1 MAARVAPF
9 RIFQGLAA
17 SAMLSRSHLW
27 IAGAGAVALASSA
40 SMTTEAKQ
48 EDAPKPATAFNP
60 SEWKQFKLE
69 KVYHLTHNTRLMR
82 FDAGGKDLTSGM
94 TVASCVVTR
103 YQNGTKEDGSP
114 NYVIRP
120 YTPTSTPDTKG
131 YFDLVIKVYPE
142 GKMSKHLGEMKEG
155 DVLEV
160 KGPVPKLK
168 YEANMKKHIGMI
180 AGGTGITPMLQVIH
194 EVVNNPADKT
204 KLTLLFAN
212 VTEDD
217 IILRSQLEAMAKKHP
232 NLTVLYTLE
241 KPPAGWKGYTGRV
254 SKDMISQLMP
264 PPSDDAMVLVCG
276 PDPMLDAICGGKDK
290 KTYSQGPVGGFLK
303 ELNYESQHIYKF

>member
-168 YEANMKKHIGMI
+168 YEANMKKHIGM
-180 AGGTGITPMLQVIH
+180 
-194 EVVNNPADKT
+194 
-204 KLTLLFAN
+204 LTLLFAN